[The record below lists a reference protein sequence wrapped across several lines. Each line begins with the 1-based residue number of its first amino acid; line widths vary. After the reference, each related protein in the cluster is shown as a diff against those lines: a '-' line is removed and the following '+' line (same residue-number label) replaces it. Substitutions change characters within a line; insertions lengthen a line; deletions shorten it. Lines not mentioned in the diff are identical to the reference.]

1 LFSYFSLCIYYNWCL
16 SKGII
21 EDVDNKYKLS
31 NVKSTIEDLVPV
43 NVLSKK
49 IFSPDDINELVNEI
63 PQVEYKLYIYG
74 IFCGLTIEDL
84 IHLKMSDYNNET
96 NELKLYSGRII
107 NPDKL
112 LYNLMWQTDSME
124 YFDKDGTGSCLE
136 GRYKF
141 RYMYVKT
148 EYVFKAAGSKTT
160 NYDYISKNV
169 YNKGIRYIQRYFNNK
184 NITYVNIHKSG
195 LINFIKE
202 KYESEGITI
211 QEAFT
216 KKKNERDYEY
226 ESKTQEYIYEFG
238 EKKMTVRMLRMG
250 IMDIIDQL

>member
-1 LFSYFSLCIYYNWCL
+1 
-16 SKGII
+16 
-21 EDVDNKYKLS
+21 
-31 NVKSTIEDLVPV
+31 
-43 NVLSKK
+43 
-49 IFSPDDINELVNEI
+49 
-63 PQVEYKLYIYG
+63 
-74 IFCGLTIEDL
+74 
-84 IHLKMSDYNNET
+84 
-96 NELKLYSGRII
+96 
-107 NPDKL
+107 
-112 LYNLMWQTDSME
+112 MWQTDSME

-202 KYESEGITI
+202 KYEKDGITI

-238 EKKMTVRMLRMG
+238 EKKMTVRMLRKE
-250 IMDIIDQL
+250 IKDYMDCLQE